1 MRYGLF
7 QDRGRDVVVI
17 LDQLNQ
23 IEFGAHYVL
32 IYDDL
37 TTFRQIYLYY
47 AKLQLEENNELVL
60 LLPYYETTDTVRRYL
75 RENEDACIDVRK
87 YEKEGSLVII
97 DSIRAYFCSTSIITF
112 VERLVKHAEKL
123 GKDGVTGIADMG
135 AFFQF
140 NNSKNKKAS
149 VMKYENSLPSKFY
162 SKLKGFC
169 CYDQKDFDRLTE
181 YQKKKLLD
189 QHGKDLVINN

>member
-1 MRYGLF
+1 
-7 QDRGRDVVVI
+7 VI

-23 IEFGAHYVL
+23 IEFGAHYIL

-60 LLPYYETTDTVRRYL
+60 LLTYYETTDTVRRYL
-75 RENEDACIDVRK
+75 RENEHACIDVRK

-97 DSIRAYFCSTSIITF
+97 DSVRAYFCSTSIITF
-112 VERLVKHAEKL
+112 IERLVKHAEKL

-149 VMKYENSLPSKFY
+149 VMEYENSLPSKFY

-181 YQKKKLLD
+181 YRKKKLLD
-189 QHGKDLVINN
+189 HHGKDLVINN

>member
-1 MRYGLF
+1 
-7 QDRGRDVVVI
+7 VI

-32 IYDDL
+32 IYVDL
-37 TTFRQIYLYY
+37 TTFRQTYLYY
-47 AKLQLEENNELVL
+47 AKIQLEENNELVL

-97 DSIRAYFCSTSIITF
+97 DSIRAYFCSTAIITF

-140 NNSKNKKAS
+140 NNSTFNLIIVK
-149 VMKYENSLPSKFY
+149 
-162 SKLKGFC
+162 
-169 CYDQKDFDRLTE
+169 T
-181 YQKKKLLD
+181 KKL
-189 QHGKDLVINN
+189 V

>member
-1 MRYGLF
+1 
-7 QDRGRDVVVI
+7 VI
-17 LDQLNQ
+17 LAQLNQ
-23 IEFGAHYVL
+23 IESGAHYIL

-37 TTFRQIYLYY
+37 ITFRQIYSYY
-47 AKLQLEENNELVL
+47 TKIQLEENNELVL

-87 YEKEGSLVII
+87 YGKEGSLVII

-149 VMKYENSLPSKFY
+149 VMEYENSLPSKFY